1 MKAKAKRLNRSLW
14 GNGIAI
20 FFLLFLGA
28 FMLLPLVYTTTSAF
42 KPPEEFYVFPP
53 RLYAV
58 NPTGTN
64 FLDLWDIMANL
75 RVPLSR
81 YVYNTMFTALLGTV
95 LSVLFGL
102 MGAYV
107 LSKHRFPGRKA
118 IDRIIVVALLYS
130 GNVLAV
136 PRYLIISRLHWLD
149 TSMAVLAPMLAS
161 TMSIF
166 LLRQFMSTVPNA
178 MLESAKIDGAGEMRI
193 CFQMVAPTVK
203 PAWITV
209 IILNFQT
216 LWNTTGSTV
225 IFTESKKMLPSAI
238 QQIAASGISRAG
250 AGAAGTL
257 LMILPPV
264 LVFVLFQR
272 QILETMASSGIKE

>member
-1 MKAKAKRLNRSLW
+1 
-14 GNGIAI
+14 
-20 FFLLFLGA
+20 
-28 FMLLPLVYTTTSAF
+28 
-42 KPPEEFYVFPP
+42 
-53 RLYAV
+53 
-58 NPTGTN
+58 
-64 FLDLWDIMANL
+64 
-75 RVPLSR
+75 
-81 YVYNTMFTALLGTV
+81 
-95 LSVLFGL
+95 
-102 MGAYV
+102 
-107 LSKHRFPGRKA
+107 
-118 IDRIIVVALLYS
+118 
-130 GNVLAV
+130 
-136 PRYLIISRLHWLD
+136 
-149 TSMAVLAPMLAS
+149 MAVLAPMLAS

-225 IFTESKKMLPSAI
+225 IFTESKKMLPTAI